1 MRRPAIGLLVLVA
14 VAVSGCAGTQ
24 AAPTASPATDL
35 RVSAGAT
42 EWMTD
47 LCTIAGDLRNG
58 LWASATGDGPLR
70 KRLHDQLD
78 TAAGK
83 VDTALGEL
91 RTMPDAPV
99 PGGDA
104 AVTQLGDELGEL
116 RDALVRGRGALA
128 ALPADT
134 GEDRLGQALGAVWPQ
149 AAARAAKPFTGVTVS
164 DAMRNAATGP
174 DCATIIPH

>member
-1 MRRPAIGLLVLVA
+1 MRRPAIGLLLLVT
-14 VAVSGCAGTQ
+14 VSGCAGTPET
-24 AAPTASPATDL
+24 PTASPTID
-35 RVSAGAT
+35 VTVPAGAT

-47 LCTIAGDLRNG
+47 LCTTAGDLRNG

-70 KRLHDQLD
+70 RRLHDQLD
-78 TAAGK
+78 TAASK

-99 PGGDA
+99 LGGDT
-104 AVTQLGDELGEL
+104 AVTQLSDELGEL
-116 RDALVRGRGALA
+116 RDALVRGRGALD

-134 GEDRLGQALGAVWPQ
+134 GENRLGQVLGAVWPQ
-149 AAARAAKPFTGVTVS
+149 ASARAAKPFTGVTVS

-174 DCATIIPH
+174 ECTAIIPH